1 MEQTQHQHPPLALY
15 FKIWGLLFL
24 LSALSYMVD
33 YLEVQ
38 GALRWSLI
46 LIFMVLKA
54 GLIVAVFMHMMWER
68 MALIYSM
75 LLPPLMILVLVLMM
89 ALEGNYTHLNRLA
102 NFAFGGG

>member
-1 MEQTQHQHPPLALY
+1 MDQTQHAHPPLALY

-24 LSALSYMVD
+24 LSAMSYMVD

-38 GALRWSLI
+38 GGLRWSLI

-68 MALIYSM
+68 LALIYAI

-89 ALEGNYTHLNRLA
+89 ALEGNYTFLNRLA
-102 NFAFGGG
+102 HFVTGGV